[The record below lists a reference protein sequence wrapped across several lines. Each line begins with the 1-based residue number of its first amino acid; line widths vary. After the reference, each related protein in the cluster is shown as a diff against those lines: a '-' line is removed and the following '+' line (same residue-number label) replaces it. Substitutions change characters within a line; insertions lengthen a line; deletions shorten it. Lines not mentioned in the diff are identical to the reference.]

1 MSKKFQLHF
10 SKKSGNQKKVFNL
23 FCQKFGHRPIHLKF
37 RFLEMGDFNPSNP
50 IDRKFDQSAAD
61 GHINRIL
68 SMINH
73 RILMHIHR
81 ETH

>member
-1 MSKKFQLHF
+1 MIGNRKKEVCTVLLQGFR
-10 SKKSGNQKKVFNL
+10 K
-23 FCQKFGHRPIHLKF
+23 GHRPIHLKF

-50 IDRKFDQSAAD
+50 IDREFDQSAAD
-61 GHINRIL
+61 GHIDKIF